1 VSDPSISVCLPTLD
15 AEGDLGRLL
24 PALAEQEVG
33 GGWELVV
40 VDSGSTDCTRQL
52 LRRFGARV
60 RWISRGEFRHG
71 PTRNAL
77 AELARGE
84 RLVFLSQ
91 DALPVG
97 GDFLAALTAPL
108 DDPSVAGATA
118 RVLPCPDDDP
128 LTARTVLAA
137 PEAHDVAGPVVLE
150 GDGPRFNNVASAVRA
165 EVLARVPFP
174 DLPFGEDHA
183 WAREV
188 IAGGGALRFEP
199 RAVVHHAHAYTPAAA
214 FERYR
219 VDAAFQRRT
228 TGVRVRPSLLS
239 VLKGVAHELRE
250 DLRHVGAHGGW
261 GHLARAPKLR
271 AAQVLGQWY
280 GSRGWRGCGG
290 SGATRN
296 FV

>member
-1 VSDPSISVCLPTLD
+1 MSAPHVSVCLPTLD
-15 AEGDLGRLL
+15 AEADLARLL
-24 PALAEQEVG
+24 PALADQEVE
-33 GGWELVV
+33 GGWELVAI
-40 VDSGSTDCTRQL
+40 DSESSDCTRQL

-60 RWISRGEFRHG
+60 LRIRRAEFRHG

-91 DALPVG
+91 DATPLG
-97 GDFLAALTAPL
+97 RDFLATLTGPL
-108 DDPSVAGATA
+108 DEPEVAGVTA
-118 RVLPCPDDDP
+118 RVLPRPTDDP

-137 PEAHDVAGPVVLE
+137 PEAGDVPRGVVVE
-150 GDGPRFNNVASAVRA
+150 GEGPRFNNVASAVRA
-165 EVLARVPFP
+165 EVLARSPFP

-188 IAGGGALRFEP
+188 LATGAVLRFEP
-199 RAVVHHAHAYTPAAA
+199 GAVVHHAHAYTPAGA

-219 VDAAFQRRT
+219 LDAAFHRRT
-228 TGVRVRPSLLS
+228 TGARVRPSLLS

-250 DLRHVGAHGGW
+250 DLRHVSEHGGW
-261 GHLARAPKLR
+261 DHLLRAPKLR

-280 GSRGWRGCGG
+280 GSRGWRGLGG
-290 SGATRN
+290 RGGTRD

>member
-1 VSDPSISVCLPTLD
+1 MWD
-15 AEGDLGRLL
+15 ALFAIE
-24 PALAEQEVG
+24 
-33 GGWELVV
+33 VV
-40 VDSGSTDCTRQL
+40 VVVGAELGVGVLCTTLLTPLDTLRALLQHYDEGLDRAQPAGHFVNAQRSAFTFVHCAESREAAIASGAAEAALWFVNAAPAVFQVPRSL
-52 LRRFGARV
+52 
-60 RWISRGEFRHG
+60 WIDGIRGEFVG
-71 PTRNAL
+71 
-77 AELARGE
+77 
-84 RLVFLSQ
+84 
-91 DALPVG
+91 DAPETG
-97 GDFLAALTAPL
+97 
-108 DDPSVAGATA
+108 
-118 RVLPCPDDDP
+118 R
-128 LTARTVLAA
+128 VLAA